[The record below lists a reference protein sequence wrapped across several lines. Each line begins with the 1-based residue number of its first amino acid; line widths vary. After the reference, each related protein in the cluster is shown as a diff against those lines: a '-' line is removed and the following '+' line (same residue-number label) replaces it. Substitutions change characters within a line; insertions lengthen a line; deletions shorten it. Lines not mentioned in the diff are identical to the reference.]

1 MKKLLIGLGALVVGF
16 VLMVMPVRAEDK
28 PGAAGMIPKLPKT
41 ANDPQLT
48 EGHVYPFWGPVCQRY
63 TYSVVYRDKEGRP
76 PQYVKMY
83 FNGRMLELDPTSP
96 KASPGKEDYQK
107 GVRYEYRFVPN
118 KLGSNFYYFEA
129 SNGLGKARAS
139 IIDSPDNGPV
149 LFEGDFK
156 DNEIVLIDGASGE
169 KVWSYPVGEEWV
181 GGVALSGDGKYLAA
195 QTSRKVYLF
204 ETSKPKPLWV
214 YESTIGAEIGGD
226 VKGGVAI
233 SGDGE
238 RIVAALGSQV
248 FLFGRKS
255 NKPLWQ
261 ASTGNNSA
269 YGVAIS
275 KDGKYLAVGTAGTES
290 DQNSNLVILWQERF
304 NKPLWQ
310 YHSSGNFHEV
320 SLSDNGEF
328 LAAATGCPDRRAYIF
343 SKDSNQPLVR
353 TEMLT
358 RDSPVDEAQIAG
370 DGRLAAFGLESG
382 DGGVVLLKNDSQDP
396 VWRFNAL
403 SGSSVRALAV
413 TNDGKQIVAATMGGK
428 VYVFSADSNN
438 PVASWSLNGALG
450 AIEISDD
457 GAVLAAGG
465 TDSKVHLYHPQDKSY
480 HREVT
485 LAEYVGEIDVSAN
498 GKYVVAG
505 TSGSTYFFESFNIAK
520 EGKVFPCDQVIEPPP
535 ESQVRQQDGPGPGT
549 GGVVSKLAQKLNL
562 CERIVAF
569 FKNIFG
575 PRQEAGEQITP
586 QQPAAGQPAGEG
598 CGNSYCEPNLGE
610 TRENCSQDCSAGD

>member
-1 MKKLLIGLGALVVGF
+1 MGKLKVLLVIIFFEVF
-16 VLMVMPVRAEDK
+16 VLVASSVEAEDK
-28 PGAAGMIPKLPKT
+28 PAAGSIIPKLPKT
-41 ANDPQLT
+41 SNDPQLSD
-48 EGHVYPFWGPVCQRY
+48 GHVYPFWGPVCQRY
-63 TYSVVYRDKEGRP
+63 TYSVVYRDTENRP
-76 PQYVKMY
+76 PEYVKMY
-83 FNGRMLELDPTSP
+83 FNGRMLDLE
-96 KASPGKEDYQK
+96 KAVPNDVNYQQ
-107 GVRYEYRFVPN
+107 GVRYQYQFVPN
-118 KLGSNFYYFEA
+118 RLGSNFYYFEA

-156 DNEIVLIDGASGE
+156 DNEIVLVDGASGE
-169 KVWSYPVGEEWV
+169 KVFSYPVGEEWV
-181 GGVALSGDGKYLAA
+181 GGVALSADGKYLAA

-204 ETSKPKPLWV
+204 DTSKPKPLWV
-214 YESTIGAEIGGD
+214 YESSVSAEIGGD

-255 NKPLWQ
+255 NKPVWQ
-261 ASTGNNSA
+261 ASIGNNSA
-269 YGVAIS
+269 YGVTIS

-290 DQNSNLVILWQERF
+290 DQNSNLVILWQEKS

-310 YHSSGNFHEV
+310 YHAAGNFHEV

-343 SKDSNQPLVR
+343 SRDSNQPLVR

-370 DGRLAAFGLESG
+370 DGKVAAFGLESES
-382 DGGVVLLKNDSQDP
+382 GGLVLLRNDSKNP
-396 VWRFNAL
+396 VWRFNTPG
-403 SGSSVRALAV
+403 GSSVRALAI
-413 TNDGKQIVAATMGGK
+413 TQDGKQIAAATMGGS
-428 VYVFSADSNN
+428 VYLFNEDSGD
-438 PVASWSLNGALG
+438 PVANWSLNGALG
-450 AIEISDD
+450 AVEMSDD
-457 GAVLAAGG
+457 GAVLATGG
-465 TDSKVHLYHPQDKSY
+465 TDSKVHIYHPQDKSF

-498 GKYVVAG
+498 GTYVVAG
-505 TSGSTYFFESFNIAK
+505 TSGSTYFFESFNKNK
-520 EGKVFPCDQVIEPPP
+520 EGKVFPCDQVIEPPS
-535 ESQVRQQDGPGPGT
+535 ESQMRQEGNSDMRGNS
-549 GGVVSKLAQKLNL
+549 VVSKLAQKIGFW
-562 CERIVAF
+562 EKIVNF
-569 FKNIFG
+569 FTNIFKPNKQG
-575 PRQEAGEQITP
+575 AVEQTEP
-586 QQPAAGQPAGEG
+586 QQPAAGQPAGDG